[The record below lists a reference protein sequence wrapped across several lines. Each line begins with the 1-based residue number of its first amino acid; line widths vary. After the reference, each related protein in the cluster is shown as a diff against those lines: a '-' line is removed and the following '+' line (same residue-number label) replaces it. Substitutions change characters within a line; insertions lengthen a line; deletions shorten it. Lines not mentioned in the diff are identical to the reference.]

1 MKPTLL
7 LALSDRPGDARR
19 GGGAAAAAADDDD
32 DDDDWKA
39 VESDSFA
46 SMNFAMR
53 AAWEGG
59 GGLCDRR

>member
-7 LALSDRPGDARR
+7 LAFSDSPGDARR
-19 GGGAAAAAADDDD
+19 GGGAAAAAADDD

-53 AAWEGG
+53 VAWDGG
-59 GGLCDRR
+59 GGLCDKR